1 MLRIT
6 KQSDYAI
13 VLMTH
18 IVSTED
24 RWLNASEL
32 ATQAGLPQPIVSKI
46 LKLLTRGRLLE
57 SHRGVKGGY
66 CLARSSSEITVA
78 EIIEALEGPISV
90 TECIEES
97 PGECSQEAFC
107 RVRGNWQRINH
118 VLRDALSEIT
128 LEEMARPGSNALVTL
143 GGREMAPD
151 VMAG

>member
-6 KQSDYAI
+6 KQADYAI

-18 IVSTED
+18 IASSED

-32 ATQAGLPQPIVSKI
+32 AAQAGLPQPIVSKI
-46 LKLLTRGRLLE
+46 LKLLTRGGLLT

-66 CLARSSSEITVA
+66 SLERSSAAISVA

-90 TECIEES
+90 TECVEES
-97 PGECSQEAFC
+97 PAECSQEAFC

-128 LEEMARPGSNALVTL
+128 LEEMARTTSTPLVTL
-143 GGREMAPD
+143 GGRESLRDAT
-151 VMAG
+151 VG

>member
-6 KQSDYAI
+6 KQSDYAV

-32 ATQAGLPQPIVSKI
+32 AARAGLPQPIVSKI

-66 CLARSSSEITVA
+66 CLARPSAEITVA

-128 LEEMARPGSNALVTL
+128 LEEMARPGSAVLVTL
-143 GGREMAPD
+143 GDRETVPN
-151 VMAG
+151 VTAG

>member
-24 RWLNASEL
+24 RWLNASDL
-32 ATQAGLPQPIVSKI
+32 AAQAGLPQPIVSKI
-46 LKLLTRGRLLE
+46 LKLLTRGRLLD
-57 SHRGVKGGY
+57 SRRGVKGGY
-66 CLARSSSEITVA
+66 CLARSCSEITVA

-128 LEEMARPGSNALVTL
+128 LEEMARPGSDALVTL

-151 VMAG
+151 VVAG

>member
-18 IVSTED
+18 ITSSED

-46 LKLLTRGRLLE
+46 LKLLTRGGLLE

-66 CLARSSSEITVA
+66 SLARSAATISVA

-90 TECIEES
+90 TECVEES
-97 PGECSQEAFC
+97 IAECSQEAFC

-128 LEEMARPGSNALVTL
+128 LEEMARTTSTPLVTL
-143 GGREMAPD
+143 GGRESVPD
-151 VMAG
+151 VTVG

>member
-1 MLRIT
+1 
-6 KQSDYAI
+6 
-13 VLMTH
+13 LMTH

-24 RWLNASEL
+24 GWLNASEL

-118 VLRDALSEIT
+118 ALRQALSEIT
-128 LEEMARPGSNALVTL
+128 LEEMARPGSDALVTL

>member
-24 RWLNASEL
+24 RWLNASDL
-32 ATQAGLPQPIVSKI
+32 AAQAALPQPIVSKI
-46 LKLLTRGRLLE
+46 LKLLTRGRLLD
-57 SHRGVKGGY
+57 SRRGVKGGY

-128 LEEMARPGSNALVTL
+128 LEEMARPGSDALVTL

-151 VMAG
+151 VVAG

>member
-6 KQSDYAI
+6 KQADYAI

-18 IVSTED
+18 IASSED

-46 LKLLTRGRLLE
+46 LKLLTRGGLLS

-66 CLARSSSEITVA
+66 SLGRSSASISVA

-90 TECIEES
+90 TECVEES
-97 PGECSQEAFC
+97 PAECSQEAFC

-118 VLRDALSEIT
+118 ALRQALSEIT
-128 LEEMARPGSNALVTL
+128 LEEMARPGSDALVTL
-143 GGREMAPD
+143 GGRDMAPD
-151 VMAG
+151 AMAG

>member
-6 KQSDYAI
+6 KQADYAI

-18 IVSTED
+18 IVSTEE
-24 RWLNASEL
+24 RFLSATEL
-32 ATQAGLPQPIVSKI
+32 ATRTGLPQPIVSKI

-66 CLARSSSEITVA
+66 CLARSAAEISVA

-90 TECIEES
+90 TECIEET

-107 RVRGNWQRINH
+107 RVRGNWQHINH
-118 VLRDALSEIT
+118 GLRDALSEIT
-128 LEEMARPGSNALVTL
+128 LEEMARPASAVLVTL
-143 GGREMAPD
+143 GGREAAPD
-151 VMAG
+151 VTAG

>member
-18 IVSTED
+18 IASSED
-24 RWLNASEL
+24 LWLNASEL

-46 LKLLTRGRLLE
+46 LKLLTRGGLLT
-57 SHRGVKGGY
+57 SQRGVKGGY
-66 CLARSSSEITVA
+66 SLERPSAAISVA

-90 TECIEES
+90 TECVEES
-97 PGECSQEAFC
+97 PAECSQEAFC

-128 LEEMARPGSNALVTL
+128 LEEMARSTSTPLVTL
-143 GGREMAPD
+143 GDRGSLRGAT
-151 VMAG
+151 AR

>member
-18 IVSTED
+18 IESAD
-24 RWLNASEL
+24 HRWLNASEL
-32 ATQAGLPQPIVSKI
+32 ASQAGLPQPIVSKI
-46 LKLLTRGRLLE
+46 LKLLARGRLLE
-57 SHRGVKGGY
+57 SQRGVKGGY
-66 CLARSSSEITVA
+66 SLARSSAEITVA

-128 LEEMARPGSNALVTL
+128 LEEMARPASATLVTL
-143 GGREMAPD
+143 GGRETVPD
-151 VMAG
+151 VTAS

>member
-13 VLMTH
+13 VLMTY
-18 IVSTED
+18 IVSSED

-46 LKLLTRGRLLE
+46 LKLLTRGQLLE

-118 VLRDALSEIT
+118 VLREALSEIT
-128 LEEMARPGSNALVTL
+128 LEEMARPGSDALVTL

>member
-1 MLRIT
+1 
-6 KQSDYAI
+6 
-13 VLMTH
+13 
-18 IVSTED
+18 VSTED
-24 RWLNASEL
+24 RWLNAAEL
-32 ATQAGLPQPIVSKI
+32 ATQAGLPQPMVSKI

-66 CLARSSSEITVA
+66 SLARSSSAITVA

-118 VLRDALSEIT
+118 ALRQALSEIT
-128 LEEMARPGSNALVTL
+128 LEEMARPGSDALVTL
-143 GGREMAPD
+143 GGRDMAPD
-151 VMAG
+151 AMAG

>member
-18 IVSTED
+18 IVSSED

-46 LKLLTRGRLLE
+46 LKFLTRGRLLE

-118 VLRDALSEIT
+118 VLREALSEIT
-128 LEEMARPGSNALVTL
+128 LEEMARPGSDALVTL

>member
-18 IVSTED
+18 IASAED

-32 ATQAGLPQPIVSKI
+32 ASAAGLPQPIVSKI

-57 SHRGVKGGY
+57 SQRGVKGGY
-66 CLARSSSEITVA
+66 SLARSATEITVT
-78 EIIEALEGPISV
+78 EIIEVLEGPISV

-97 PGECSQEAFC
+97 PRECSQEAFC

-118 VLRDALSEIT
+118 VLREALSGIT
-128 LEEMARPGSNALVTL
+128 LEEMARPSSPALVTL
-143 GGREMAPD
+143 GGREVVSDMS
-151 VMAG
+151 AG

>member
-24 RWLNASEL
+24 RWLNAAEL
-32 ATQAGLPQPIVSKI
+32 ATQAGLPQPMVSKI

-66 CLARSSSEITVA
+66 SLARSSSAITVA

-118 VLRDALSEIT
+118 ALRQALSEIT
-128 LEEMARPGSNALVTL
+128 LEEMARPGSDALVTL
-143 GGREMAPD
+143 GGRDMAPD
-151 VMAG
+151 AMAG

>member
-32 ATQAGLPQPIVSKI
+32 ASQAGLPQPIVSKI
-46 LKLLTRGRLLE
+46 LKLLTRGGLLE

-66 CLARSSSEITVA
+66 CLAQPSSEITVA

-107 RVRGNWQRINH
+107 RVRGNWQHINH
-118 VLRDALSEIT
+118 VLRNALSEIT
-128 LEEMARPGSNALVTL
+128 LEEMARPTSAALVTL
-143 GGREMAPD
+143 GGGRTSSD
-151 VMAG
+151 VAAR

>member
-18 IVSTED
+18 IASTED
-24 RWLNASEL
+24 RWQNASEL

-57 SHRGVKGGY
+57 SQRGVKGGY
-66 CLARSSSEITVA
+66 CLAHPAARITVA

-90 TECIEES
+90 TECVEEA
-97 PGECSQEAFC
+97 PGECTQEAFC
-107 RVRGNWQRINH
+107 PVRGNWQRINH

-128 LEEMARPGSNALVTL
+128 LEEMARPSTPALVTL
-143 GGREMAPD
+143 GSREMAPD
-151 VMAG
+151 VTAR

>member
-18 IVSTED
+18 IVSTDD

-66 CLARSSSEITVA
+66 CLARSSAEITVA
-78 EIIEALEGPISV
+78 EIIEALDVAAPSDHEFGFREFDEPPTDVVV
-90 TECIEES
+90 TALD
-97 PGECSQEAFC
+97 GAAHL
-107 RVRGNWQRINH
+107 RQRD
-118 VLRDALSEIT
+118 V
-128 LEEMARPGSNALVTL
+128 V
-143 GGREMAPD
+143 GRERVGVDLDLILAHEAAD
-151 VMAG
+151 AGDL

>member
-6 KQSDYAI
+6 KQSDYAV

-32 ATQAGLPQPIVSKI
+32 SARAGLPQPIVSKI

-66 CLARSSSEITVA
+66 CLARPSAEITVA

-128 LEEMARPGSNALVTL
+128 LEEMARPGSAVLVTL
-143 GGREMAPD
+143 GDRETVPN
-151 VMAG
+151 VTAG